1 MTLLVIA
8 AALLVVVSCVHLLP
22 LRRAAPS
29 TASALW
35 LSALALRALVVLLL
49 SLIVAVA
56 LPSTELFAAASRWC
70 WHLVLPLLPTHL
82 PVDGHRVGHAALALP
97 GLGVLGAAGASAV
110 GLARATRLLRTA
122 LRRASLGTGPDGT
135 VLVGGPE
142 VTLAAAGLA
151 RPRVVVS
158 TGALLTLDEEELAAG
173 LDHERGHIARRH
185 RYVRLVAEL
194 CYALGRLVPMG
205 RRALL
210 ELELHLER
218 DADRWALARR
228 HDPFALA
235 SAICKAAGARHLLS
249 PGFTPLAG
257 GNGLDLRLGELL
269 EAGERKGPKR
279 HEGKVAFGATAVAAA
294 VAALTTGALLMVPV
308 VVVGEVLWGS
318 GSLSGGLL
326 CPP

>member
-1 MTLLVIA
+1 MTLLIIT
-8 AALLVVVSCVHLLP
+8 AALLVPISAIHLMP

-29 TASALW
+29 TATALW
-35 LSALALRALVVLLL
+35 LSALGLRALVMLLL
-49 SLIVAVA
+49 SFIAAVA

-70 WHLVLPLLPTHL
+70 WHLVLPLLPSHL

-97 GLGVLGAAGASAV
+97 GLGVVCAAGASAV
-110 GLARATRLLRTA
+110 GLTRATRLLRTA

-158 TGALLTLDEEELAAG
+158 TGALLALDEEELAAG

-194 CYALGRLVPMG
+194 CFAVGRLVPLA

-218 DADRWALARR
+218 DADRWALGRR
-228 HDPFALA
+228 HNPVALA
-235 SAICKAAGARHLLS
+235 SAICKAAGARHLS
-249 PGFTPLAG
+249 TPGFASLSG

-269 EAGERKGPKR
+269 EAGERSEPKR
-279 HEGKVAFGATAVAAA
+279 HEGKVALGAAAAAAA
-294 VAALTTGALLMVPV
+294 VATLTTTALVMVPIV
-308 VVVGEVLWGS
+308 LAGEILWGPA
-318 GSLSGGLL
+318 SLSGGLL
-326 CPP
+326 CRP